1 MLPCGR
7 RAGSVFS
14 AWASHAMSHAKNA
27 ESPASMIRRR
37 SASGYVRTRVRAR
50 YSAPARRTLRPARE
64 RAPPF
69 ARAEVNPALARSAS
83 EPGGGASGAIG
94 SELAPYEAIGRED
107 IVLIVERV
115 GLLHGQLLAV
125 VEAAEAALAHQLRHA
140 LHIAVGVDDLVAVPA
155 ALRGLVEVEDLR
167 LLAHELVH
175 RALDLAQERW
185 LLAGAVLPAPI
196 AGPHAA
202 TLAGGRRRGRL
213 RVLRVGGRSGRG
225 RLGRGHRDRHDDHGQ
240 RRRQPRVRFGGPRH
254 LLPDRRAGGEK
265 QRHDRNTNLSRPHQ
279 KPPGNG

>member
-107 IVLIVERV
+107 IELIAERD
-115 GLLHGQLLAV
+115 GILHGQPPAALV
-125 VEAAEAALAHQLRHA
+125 VAEAAPAHRLRPA
-140 LHIAVGVDDLVAVPA
+140 LHVAVGADDLVAAAA
-155 ALRGLVEVEDLR
+155 ALRGLVE
-167 LLAHELVH
+167 
-175 RALDLAQERW
+175 
-185 LLAGAVLPAPI
+185 
-196 AGPHAA
+196 
-202 TLAGGRRRGRL
+202 
-213 RVLRVGGRSGRG
+213 
-225 RLGRGHRDRHDDHGQ
+225 
-240 RRRQPRVRFGGPRH
+240 
-254 LLPDRRAGGEK
+254 
-265 QRHDRNTNLSRPHQ
+265 
-279 KPPGNG
+279 